1 MLFFLFFEGDSLQI
15 ARILMEL
22 CVRLLLLPAA
32 VVVPLGSILEISLT
46 TKRRVE
52 TDAYLPT
59 LSQMLLPVDC
69 SCPPHV
75 IAGQWGEQ
83 RSHYV
88 ITLTLALWGVVGVEN
103 KWNSRQI
110 QDKRKINAIRF
121 NPLAEKRENT
131 WKYWPSQIVCSQSEN
146 RTQIKGNLHSGISA
160 KHWVKDI
167 SNSWPNFIQINDLS
181 QPKPTRHSQPSRVAF
196 VKVTLPTLPT
206 RRPWTEFS
214 RLILATCFSN
224 AKHDSANRLC
234 CRPAQPD
241 TKFA

>member
-1 MLFFLFFEGDSLQI
+1 MLFFLFFGGDSLQI
-15 ARILMEL
+15 ASILMEL

-69 SCPPHV
+69 SCPPHL

-103 KWNSRQI
+103 K
-110 QDKRKINAIRF
+110 
-121 NPLAEKRENT
+121 
-131 WKYWPSQIVCSQSEN
+131 
-146 RTQIKGNLHSGISA
+146 
-160 KHWVKDI
+160 
-167 SNSWPNFIQINDLS
+167 
-181 QPKPTRHSQPSRVAF
+181 
-196 VKVTLPTLPT
+196 
-206 RRPWTEFS
+206 
-214 RLILATCFSN
+214 
-224 AKHDSANRLC
+224 
-234 CRPAQPD
+234 
-241 TKFA
+241 

>member
-1 MLFFLFFEGDSLQI
+1 
-15 ARILMEL
+15 MEL

-88 ITLTLALWGVVGVEN
+88 ITLTLALWGVVGRGGGGEQMKFQTN
-103 KWNSRQI
+103 TRQEK
-110 QDKRKINAIRF
+110 DKRHTF
-121 NPLAEKRENT
+121 
-131 WKYWPSQIVCSQSEN
+131 
-146 RTQIKGNLHSGISA
+146 
-160 KHWVKDI
+160 
-167 SNSWPNFIQINDLS
+167 
-181 QPKPTRHSQPSRVAF
+181 
-196 VKVTLPTLPT
+196 
-206 RRPWTEFS
+206 
-214 RLILATCFSN
+214 
-224 AKHDSANRLC
+224 
-234 CRPAQPD
+234 
-241 TKFA
+241 